1 MKFLSNDCHKTSS
14 HSQNHMRNRFHIG
27 RPLCERYRWASRGN
41 RTMRGY
47 CGNREA
53 RRGHVSCCLELG
65 QLVHWRAQAVMTA
78 GVFAPYLRTLSCLV
92 RMACCRGS
100 TKPTVSLKSVKSAIT
115 EFHMLSHRVDCP
127 KKKPPK
133 YDAYDIYRR
142 HFLCHETLY
151 VN

>member
-1 MKFLSNDCHKTSS
+1 
-14 HSQNHMRNRFHIG
+14 
-27 RPLCERYRWASRGN
+27 
-41 RTMRGY
+41 
-47 CGNREA
+47 
-53 RRGHVSCCLELG
+53 
-65 QLVHWRAQAVMTA
+65 MTA

-142 HFLCHETLY
+142 HLLCHETLY